1 MRKDNC
7 IIYRGAMWMYYQILL
22 TKIPENV
29 QQLEGETTNQILLVT
44 GLMKGKKGILHQ
56 RPRQQLASQYPFFFS
71 CHGGGGG
78 EGGESLVYTP
88 HSELHLGYHRQGYTT
103 T

>member
-56 RPRQQLASQYPFFFS
+56 RPRQQLASHYPFFFLVMVVV
-71 CHGGGGG
+71 GGRGGKVL
-78 EGGESLVYTP
+78 STPLTLNYT
-88 HSELHLGYHRQGYTT
+88 
-103 T
+103 

>member
-7 IIYRGAMWMYYQILL
+7 IIYRGAMWMYYPILL

-56 RPRQQLASQYPFFFS
+56 RPRQQLASHYPFFFF
-71 CHGGGGG
+71 
-78 EGGESLVYTP
+78 LVMVVVGKVLSTPLTLNYT
-88 HSELHLGYHRQGYTT
+88 
-103 T
+103 

>member
-29 QQLEGETTNQILLVT
+29 QQLEGETTSQILLVT
-44 GLMKGKKGILHQ
+44 GRMKGKKKGSNVQ
-56 RPRQQLASQYPFFFS
+56 DNN
-71 CHGGGGG
+71 
-78 EGGESLVYTP
+78 
-88 HSELHLGYHRQGYTT
+88 
-103 T
+103 

>member
-44 GLMKGKKGILHQ
+44 GLMKGKKG
-56 RPRQQLASQYPFFFS
+56 S
-71 CHGGGGG
+71 
-78 EGGESLVYTP
+78 YTNV
-88 HSELHLGYHRQGYTT
+88 QDNN
-103 T
+103 

>member
-1 MRKDNC
+1 
-7 IIYRGAMWMYYQILL
+7 MWMYYQILL

-56 RPRQQLASQYPFFFS
+56 RPRQQLASHYPFFFFLS
-71 CHGGGGG
+71 WWWWGGGGG
-78 EGGESLVYTP
+78 GSLVYTP

>member
-1 MRKDNC
+1 
-7 IIYRGAMWMYYQILL
+7 MWMYYPILL

-56 RPRQQLASQYPFFFS
+56 RPSQQLASHYPFFFS

-78 EGGESLVYTP
+78 EGGGKSCLHPSL
-88 HSELHLGYHRQGYTT
+88 
-103 T
+103 